1 MESQTT
7 SPGKFAISYGVIL
20 GVIMT
25 LIGVLMY
32 VTGMALELKQ
42 WPQYLYYLIFPI
54 VIFYAINKF
63 KKENANLLSL
73 GQAIKIGLVAAVI
86 SALVY
91 GAYALLFNYV
101 IDPDFMNKM
110 MEATKDKLMENPDMT
125 EEMVEQSM
133 VFMEKLQNPLIGVA
147 GWIAMSAIF
156 GLIYSLIGGLIMKN
170 EE

>member
-7 SPGKFAISYGVIL
+7 SPGKFAVSYGVIL

-54 VIFYAINKF
+54 VIIYAINKF
-63 KKENANLLSL
+63 KKQNANLLSL
-73 GQAIKIGLVAAVI
+73 GQAIKIGLVAAVV
-86 SALVY
+86 SALIY

-133 VFMEKLQNPLIGVA
+133 AFMEKLQNPLIGVA

>member
-1 MESQTT
+1 M
-7 SPGKFAISYGVIL
+7 
-20 GVIMT
+20 
-25 LIGVLMY
+25 
-32 VTGMALELKQ
+32 
-42 WPQYLYYLIFPI
+42 
-54 VIFYAINKF
+54 
-63 KKENANLLSL
+63 SL